1 METFVKLTVVSKL
14 GTHTERYFNMRFIRA
29 VQESDCS
36 VLLDGNINPF
46 IITKESMEVLKKAMV
61 EFSDVLTST
70 RWLTA
75 EKKSLEKKVSEDAE
89 EISRCN
95 LLIEVKDNE
104 LKKVQAEARR
114 LRNRS
119 LWQIIHER

>member
-119 LWQIIHER
+119 L